1 MSLVDDIIQSALPPA
16 LLGPL
21 GDTAEYRPGGTGEPI
36 ALRAIDS
43 PESQSVGRS
52 GFVEMRHEISV
63 ERAAVTAPARGD
75 SLTFT
80 ARGETF
86 LVQHSEPDGP
96 FWRLIVR
103 QGGA

>member
-1 MSLVDDIIQSALPPA
+1 MSLVDDVLSSAAPSLLSAL
-16 LLGPL
+16 
-21 GDTAEYRPGGTGEPI
+21 GDAAEYRPGGTGEPI

-43 PESQSVGRS
+43 PEAQSVGQS
-52 GFVEMRHEISV
+52 GFVELRHEISI
-63 ERAAVTAPARGD
+63 ERTAVTAPARGD

>member
-1 MSLVDDIIQSALPPA
+1 MSLADDILRTVAPQA

-21 GDTAEYRPGGTGEPI
+21 GDPAEYRPDNGSEPI

-43 PESQSVGRS
+43 PEVQVVGQS
-52 GFVEMRHEISV
+52 GFVEQRHEISI
-63 ERAAVTAPARGD
+63 ERAAVAAPERGD
-75 SLTFT
+75 AVVFT
-80 ARGETF
+80 ERGETF
-86 LVQHSEPDGP
+86 YVQHVEPDGP